1 MKMRQIIELQPVP
14 MRVGIGKNLANNHEI
29 IGIIKHANG
38 NRCSGDAV

>member
-1 MKMRQIIELQPVP
+1 MWQIMDLQPVP
-14 MRVGIGKNLANNHEI
+14 MRVGIGENLANNREI